1 MISYTIPSLP
11 GPAQNLNPSDN
22 SQDVSVNPLLSWQ
35 PGSGTPSSYTI
46 YLGSDNP
53 PSNII
58 NGYQQI
64 GTNYQAENLL
74 YDTQYYWSVVPQN
87 SLGSALNCPV
97 TSFRTTDVFSS
108 ALQGVDTGN
117 GIINPTISIDGVSG
131 AFNPVITT
139 SWAPTQITSIYS
151 NAGLVLNL
159 SGDDFSG
166 KTLNITH
173 SLGFIPEHLAYR
185 IQPETSFSLYSNPGN
200 WTESTASF
208 IVPLNRAEGD
218 IDLVFL
224 AEEGQTLPVQL
235 SSFSALITSYNQV
248 RLEWTTQSE
257 AGLIG
262 FYIVRNGINDVA
274 NALMVTPMITA
285 TNTSTEASYSYTDL
299 EVDQGMYYYW
309 LQSIDMSGQTQIFG
323 PCMAELGTD
332 DQVQPPEILL
342 STRIKSVFPNPF
354 NPNVTIRYELAKEDA
369 VNINIY
375 NIRGQKIWHTIR
387 QHSKAGEFSINW
399 NGRDDKGVEQPSGV
413 YIYRFETSNQSINGR
428 FTLSK

>member
-1 MISYTIPSLP
+1 M
-11 GPAQNLNPSDN
+11 
-22 SQDVSVNPLLSWQ
+22 
-35 PGSGTPSSYTI
+35 
-46 YLGSDNP
+46 
-53 PSNII
+53 
-58 NGYQQI
+58 
-64 GTNYQAENLL
+64 
-74 YDTQYYWSVVPQN
+74 
-87 SLGSALNCPV
+87 
-97 TSFRTTDVFSS
+97 
-108 ALQGVDTGN
+108 
-117 GIINPTISIDGVSG
+117 
-131 AFNPVITT
+131 ITT
-139 SWAPTQITSIYS
+139 SWAPTQITSIYP

-200 WTESTASF
+200 WTVSNASF

-248 RLEWTTQSE
+248 RLEWITQSE

-274 NALMVTPMITA
+274 NALMVSPMITA

-332 DQVQPPEILL
+332 DQVQPPEIPL